1 MKKLRKS
8 KSSPLQLPLPFDKSS
23 QVEIDIAKKFEKLDE
38 LDLMEIIHEIKSR
51 GLPEDEA
58 YLSAAQHELEQR
70 QASQS

>member
-8 KSSPLQLPLPFDKSS
+8 KSSPLQLPLPFDKPS
-23 QVEIDIAKKFEKLDE
+23 QVEIDITKKFEKLDD
-38 LDLMEIIHEIKSR
+38 LDLMEIIYEIKSC

-58 YLSAAQHELEQR
+58 YLSAVQHELEQR